1 MAVVTYK
8 YDVIDEAIL
17 EATPREIIAAYADE
31 FAGRSSW
38 WHPAC
43 EGRVRDGSEYPQVG
57 QVLDLKVSGRP
68 GGVDRRD
75 ASRFSEQLIAY
86 EPERRVQ
93 VTFDGSFRG
102 ESESTFTPVDDTHTR
117 IRMHWRA
124 NPVGV
129 WGLLLRFFDV
139 EKLHSAVVQAGFT
152 GMGEYIAAKRTTS
165 A

>member
-1 MAVVTYK
+1 MATYK
-8 YDVIDEAIL
+8 YDVIDEAVL

-38 WHPAC
+38 WRPAC

-75 ASRFSEQLIAY
+75 ATRFSEQLIAY
-86 EPERRVQ
+86 EPERRLA
-93 VTFDGSFRG
+93 VTCDGSFRG
-102 ESESTFTPVDDTHTR
+102 ESELTLTPVDDTHTQL
-117 IRMHWRA
+117 RMHWRT
-124 NPVGV
+124 NPVGL

-139 EKLHSAVVQAGFT
+139 EELHSSVVQAGFK
-152 GMGEYIAAKRTTS
+152 GMGEYIVAKRMTS